1 MAEDVIEITVRNMVE
16 ADLRGIDS
24 HGAGMLPTY
33 NLRRKN
39 GVMILTGELTVVREF
54 AATALLDAG
63 NALGH
68 YATTKAMEMACDRAK
83 EFGVGVVTVRRSNHY
98 GAAGVYSTM
107 AADRGMIG
115 MCMTGSSQPAVL
127 PTFAK
132 EPRFSTNP
140 IAVAA
145 PGFKER
151 AFLARYGDQYR
162 CGRQVEHRAARGKEI
177 PLGWASDETGTP
189 TTDPVGGLEC
199 SAEAPLAD
207 WRQPGAWFA

>member
-24 HGAGMLPTY
+24 HGAGMLLTY

-39 GVMILTGELTVVREF
+39 GVMILTGGPTVVREF

-140 IAVAA
+140 SPWPRRV
-145 PGFKER
+145 
-151 AFLARYGDQYR
+151 
-162 CGRQVEHRAARGKEI
+162 
-177 PLGWASDETGTP
+177 
-189 TTDPVGGLEC
+189 
-199 SAEAPLAD
+199 
-207 WRQPGAWFA
+207 

>member
-1 MAEDVIEITVRNMVE
+1 MLLYQNWAAVRCGPAINSDQQEATILTVNADTLSKQITEIYRVWGMAEHVIEITVRNMVE

-39 GVMILTGELTVVREF
+39 GVMIPTGELTVVREF

-68 YATTKAMEMACDRAK
+68 YATTRAMEMACDRAK

-107 AADRGMIG
+107 AADRGMVG

-127 PTFAK
+127 PTFA
-132 EPRFSTNP
+132 N
-140 IAVAA
+140 
-145 PGFKER
+145 
-151 AFLARYGDQYR
+151 
-162 CGRQVEHRAARGKEI
+162 GR
-177 PLGWASDETGTP
+177 
-189 TTDPVGGLEC
+189 
-199 SAEAPLAD
+199 
-207 WRQPGAWFA
+207 

>member
-39 GVMILTGELTVVREF
+39 GVMIPTGALTVVREF

-115 MCMTGSSQPAVL
+115 MHDRIEPAGRL
-127 PTFAK
+127 ADLREGAALQH
-132 EPRFSTNP
+132 EPHRRGRARSE
-140 IAVAA
+140 
-145 PGFKER
+145 ER
-151 AFLARYGDQYR
+151 ALLARHGDQHR
-162 CGRQVEHRAARGKEI
+162 RGR
-177 PLGWASDETGTP
+177 
-189 TTDPVGGLEC
+189 
-199 SAEAPLAD
+199 
-207 WRQPGAWFA
+207 